1 MSLVFLSL
9 PLFPL
14 FPVLSLLLLF
24 LLIDDG
30 AVLVQDAICG
40 PLDVSKQ
47 IAVDQLLAIRL
58 QDMVGCPVIMG
69 IGIDRVD
76 GLSRRSGAPVLVP
89 HHPLDDP
96 LLVLLV
102 VLVEQVHADVLGH
115 ALLLVLSPCSQ
126 PLRLSD
132 DCETHV
138 SVRRAEPTGLVRVC
152 ACVKGV

>member
-14 FPVLSLLLLF
+14 SLVLSLLLLF
-24 LLIDDG
+24 LLIDDS
-30 AVLVQDAICG
+30 AVLVQDAIRG

-76 GLSRRSGAPVLVP
+76 GPSHRSGAPVLVA

-96 LLVLLV
+96 LLGVASDILWWAPWHGGAEATHPQTRPV
-102 VLVEQVHADVLGH
+102 RPA
-115 ALLLVLSPCSQ
+115 ALSH
-126 PLRLSD
+126 SD
-132 DCETHV
+132 CQTT
-138 SVRRAEPTGLVRVC
+138 VRRTSQ
-152 ACVKGV
+152 